1 MTVTVVNGEYVV
13 EIPEQS
19 IYQPFN
25 PDVQPQRPFAS
36 QTEAQAW
43 NDAFLASVATA
54 QANAQAAT
62 AAALSAKLS
71 AEVHLS
77 VTATPASAAVGAA
90 ISFSATLK
98 DGHGNVLPISET
110 FAVPI
115 QDATG
120 AVVRVKSIPMVSG
133 AATVSLS
140 FPASGYYQITQQCLN
155 AKLPGMT
162 IILDTPLEVTVTE

>member
-1 MTVTVVNGEYVV
+1 MVTLENGNYVV
-13 EIPEQS
+13 ELPEYGVKQT
-19 IYQPFN
+19 IN
-25 PDVQPQRPFAS
+25 PDVQPQRPFVS
-36 QTEAQAW
+36 QAEAQAW
-43 NDAFLASVATA
+43 EDAFLTGLATA
-54 QANAQAAT
+54 QTAAQAAA
-62 AAALSAKLS
+62 AAALAAKLS

-77 VTATPASAAVGAA
+77 VTATPASAAVGAP
-90 ISFSATLK
+90 ISFLATLK
-98 DGHGNVLPISET
+98 DGHGNMLPISET

>member
-1 MTVTVVNGEYVV
+1 MVTLENGNYVV
-13 EIPEQS
+13 ELPE
-19 IYQPFN
+19 YGVKQPIN

-43 NDAFLASVATA
+43 ETAFLAGLAAAQTA
-54 QANAQAAT
+54 AQSAA
-62 AAALSAKLS
+62 AAALAAKLS

-77 VTATPASAAVGAA
+77 VTATPAEAAVGAS
-90 ISFSATLK
+90 ISFAATLK
-98 DGHGNVLPISET
+98 DGHGNVLPINQT

-120 AVVRVKSIPMVSG
+120 AVVRVKSIPLVNG

-140 FPASGYYQITQQCLN
+140 FAASGYYRITEAEINKRL
-155 AKLPGMT
+155 AGMY
-162 IILDTPLEVTVTE
+162 IHLDTPIEVTVVE